1 LKHGKSSPDLSSR
14 DSVVLRKPT
23 MNMKLLVFVALA
35 TGAISTGSHETQLA
49 LANPIRKVVTMLQ
62 SMQAKVLVEGEK
74 ELALYDKYMCYC
86 KTAGG
91 DLQASIASAGDSI
104 AQLGNKIKAAEE
116 QKVVLEEEL
125 KTAQADRAAA
135 KAAMAEATAF
145 REKEA
150 AAYAVEK
157 ADADKDISAVAKAVA
172 ALEKGMAGAFLQTD
186 AAQILRSIASSKKDV
201 LMDDDRQDLMAFL
214 SNSHGTDYAPQSGQ
228 IVGILKTM
236 GDEMAA
242 GLAEATKAEEAAIAI
257 YEKLMAAKKKELIAL
272 TKEIETKLTR
282 IGDLGV
288 EIAQMKNDLGDTQE
302 ALIEDNKFLA
312 NLGENCEKKKKEW
325 DVIVKTRAEELA
337 ALADTI
343 KVLNDDDALELFKK
357 TLPSASSFMQIQ
369 VTALDMRAKALT
381 QLQQVMQKH
390 PKNAKLELLTLALE
404 GKKIGFEK
412 VIKMIDDMVATLKR
426 EQEDDDSKKEYC
438 ATELDLADDKK
449 KGLEHTVA
457 DLETAIENAKE
468 AIAKLAEEIAALSA
482 GIKELD
488 KMVMEAT
495 EQRKEENE
503 DFKELM
509 ASDTA
514 AKELLK
520 FAKNRLNQFYN
531 PKLYKA
537 PPKTELSREDRIVEN
552 MSGTAA
558 PTEAP
563 GGIAGTGIAVLMEVS
578 SHNQGGVAPPPP
590 PETFGAYSKKSGDS
604 MGVMAMVDL
613 LIADLDKEMTEA
625 ETSEKDAQ
633 SDYETAMKDAAG
645 KRTADSK
652 LLSEKEGTKA
662 ETEADLEAQTEDKAS
677 ASSELMST
685 MKYIASLHMECD
697 WLLKYFD
704 VRKEARASEID
715 ALGKAKAVLSGA
727 DFSFVQARVQRFLRR
742 SA

>member
-1 LKHGKSSPDLSSR
+1 
-14 DSVVLRKPT
+14 
-23 MNMKLLVFVALA
+23 MNTRLLTFVALVA
-35 TGAISTGSHETQLA
+35 GAFSTGSHEMQLA

-62 SMQAKVLVEGEK
+62 SMQAKVQEEGAR

-91 DLQASIASAGDSI
+91 DLQASIASAEESI
-104 AQLGNKIKAAEE
+104 TEFGNKIKAAEE

-135 KAAMAEATAF
+135 KAAMAEATAI

-150 AAYAVEK
+150 AAYAAEK
-157 ADADKDISAVAKAVA
+157 AAADKDISAIVKAVA

-186 AAQILRSIASSKKDV
+186 AAQILKGIVSSKKDL

-214 SNSHGTDYAPQSGQ
+214 SNSQGTHYAPQSGQ
-228 IVGILKTM
+228 IVGILKQM

-257 YEKLMAAKKKELIAL
+257 YEKLMAAKKKEVIAL
-272 TKEIETKLTR
+272 TKEIETKLIR

-288 EIAQMKNDLGDTQE
+288 EIAEMKNDLGDTQE
-302 ALIEDNKFLA
+302 ALIQDKKFLA
-312 NLGENCEKKKKEW
+312 NLEENCEKKKKEW
-325 DVIVKTRAEELA
+325 EVIVKTRAEELA

-369 VTALDMRAKALT
+369 VTAQEVRAKAMTELE
-381 QLQQVMQKH
+381 QFLQNR
-390 PKNAKLELLTLALE
+390 PKNAKLELLALALQ

-412 VIKMIDDMVATLKR
+412 VIKMIDDMVATLKV

-438 ATELDLADDKK
+438 AQELDLADDKK
-449 KGLEHTVA
+449 KGLEHDVA
-457 DLETAIENAKE
+457 DLETAIESAKD
-468 AIAKLAEEIAALSA
+468 AIAKLAEEIATLTA

-520 FAKNRLNQFYN
+520 FAKNRLNKFYN

-558 PTEAP
+558 PTQAP
-563 GGIAGTGIAVLMEVS
+563 GGIAGTGIAVFAEVAL
-578 SHNQGGVAPPPP
+578 HDQQQVAPPPP
-590 PETFGAYSKKSGDS
+590 PETFGAYQKKSEDS

-625 ETSEKDAQ
+625 ETTEKDAQ
-633 SDYETAMKDAAG
+633 ADYETAMKNAAD

-652 LLSEKEGTKA
+652 LLSEKEAIKA
-662 ETEADLEAQTEDKAS
+662 ETEADLEAKTEDKAAAS
-677 ASSELMST
+677 AELMST
-685 MKYIASLHMECD
+685 MKYISSLHMECD

-727 DFSFVQARVQRFLRR
+727 DYSFLQTKVRRVLRR

>member
-1 LKHGKSSPDLSSR
+1 
-14 DSVVLRKPT
+14 
-23 MNMKLLVFVALA
+23 M
-35 TGAISTGSHETQLA
+35 QLA
-49 LANPIRKVVTMLQ
+49 LANPIRKVVTILQ
-62 SMQAKVLVEGEK
+62 SMHTKVQEEGEK

-86 KTAGG
+86 KNAGG

-104 AQLGNKIKAAEE
+104 AELGNKIKAAEE

-125 KTAQADRAAA
+125 KAAQADRVAA
-135 KAAMAEATAF
+135 KAATAEATAI

-150 AAYAVEK
+150 AAYAAEK
-157 ADADKDISAVAKAVA
+157 AAADKDISAIVKAVA

-186 AAQILRSIASSKKDV
+186 AAQVLKDMVSSKKDL

-214 SNSHGTDYAPQSGQ
+214 SNSQATGYAPQSGQ

-242 GLAEATKAEEAAIAI
+242 GLAEATKAEEAAIAN
-257 YEKLMAAKKKELIAL
+257 YEKLMAAKKKEVIAL

-288 EIAQMKNDLGDTQE
+288 EIAEMKNNLGDTQE
-302 ALIEDNKFLA
+302 ALIQDKKFFA
-312 NLGENCEKKKKEW
+312 NLEDNCEKKKKEW

-343 KVLNDDDALELFKK
+343 KVLNDDDALDLFKK

-369 VTALDMRAKALT
+369 VTAQATRAKALT
-381 QLQQVMQKH
+381 ELEQFLQNH
-390 PKNAKLELLTLALE
+390 PKNANLELLALALQ

-412 VIKMIDDMVATLKR
+412 VIKMIDDMVATLKV
-426 EQEDDDSKKEYC
+426 EQEDDNSKKEYC
-438 ATELDLADDKK
+438 AEELDLADDKK
-449 KGLEHTVA
+449 KGLEHAVA
-457 DLETAIENAKE
+457 DLETALANAKD
-468 AIAKLAEEIAALSA
+468 AIAKLAEEIAALTA

-488 KMVMEAT
+488 KTVTEAT

-531 PKLYKA
+531 PRLYKA

-563 GGIAGTGIAVLMEVS
+563 GGIAGTGIAVFAEVS
-578 SHNQGGVAPPPP
+578 SHDNQQVAPPPP
-590 PETFGAYSKKSGDS
+590 PETFGAYQKKSEDG

-625 ETSEKDAQ
+625 ETTEKDAQ
-633 SDYETAMKDAAG
+633 ADYETAMKDAAE

-652 LLSEKEGTKA
+652 LLSEKESIKA
-662 ETEADLEAQTEDKAS
+662 ETEADLEAKTEEKIATS
-677 ASSELMST
+677 AELMST
-685 MKYIASLHMECD
+685 MKYISSLHMECD

-704 VRKEARASEID
+704 VRKEVRANEID
-715 ALGKAKAVLSGA
+715 ALGKAKAVLNGA
-727 DFSFVQARVQRFLRR
+727 DFSFLQSKVQRFLRR
-742 SA
+742 SV

>member
-1 LKHGKSSPDLSSR
+1 
-14 DSVVLRKPT
+14 
-23 MNMKLLVFVALA
+23 
-35 TGAISTGSHETQLA
+35 
-49 LANPIRKVVTMLQ
+49 MLQ
-62 SMQAKVLVEGEK
+62 SMQAKVTEEGEK

-91 DLQASIASAGDSI
+91 DLAASIASAGDSI
-104 AQLGNKIKAAEE
+104 SDLGNKIKAAEE

-125 KTAQADRAAA
+125 KTAQADRTAA
-135 KAAMAEATAF
+135 KTAMAEATAI

-150 AAYAVEK
+150 AAFAAEK
-157 ADADKDISAVAKAVA
+157 AAADKDIAAVAKAVA
-172 ALEKGMAGAFLQTD
+172 ALEKGMAGAFLQTG
-186 AAQILRSIASSKKDV
+186 AAQLLKNIASKTKD
-201 LMDDDRQDLMAFL
+201 LNDDDRQDLMAFL
-214 SNSHGTDYAPQSGQ
+214 SNTQATDYAPQSGQ
-228 IVGILKTM
+228 IVGILKQM
-236 GDEMAA
+236 GDEMGA
-242 GLAEATKAEEAAIAI
+242 GLADATKMEEAAIAI
-257 YEKLMAAKKKELIAL
+257 YEKLMAAKKKEVIAL

-302 ALIEDNKFLA
+302 ALIADKKFLD
-312 NLGENCEKKKKEW
+312 NLDENCEKKKKEW
-325 DVIVKTRAEELA
+325 EVIVKTRAEELA

-369 VTALDMRAKALT
+369 VTAKEMRSKAVAELK
-381 QLQQVMQKH
+381 VFMQKH
-390 PKNAKLELLTLALE
+390 PKNARLELLALALE
-404 GKKIGFEK
+404 GKKVGFEK
-412 VIKMIDDMVATLKR
+412 VIKMIDDMVVTLKV
-426 EQEDDDSKKEYC
+426 EQADDDAKKEYC
-438 ATELDLADDKK
+438 AKELDSADDKK
-449 KGLEHTVA
+449 KGLERAVS
-457 DLETAIENAKE
+457 DLETAIEGGKD
-468 AIAKLAEEIAALSA
+468 AIAKLTEEIAALTA

-488 KMVMEAT
+488 KNVMEAT

-503 DFKELM
+503 DFKSLM

-514 AKELLK
+514 AKELMK
-520 FAKNRLNQFYN
+520 FAKNRLNKFYN

-563 GGIAGTGIAVLMEVS
+563 GGIAGTGIAVLAEVS
-578 SHNQGGVAPPPP
+578 AHSQDQVAPPPP
-590 PETFGAYSKKSGDS
+590 PETFGAYSKKSEDS
-604 MGVMAMVDL
+604 MGVMAMIDL

-625 ETSEKDAQ
+625 ETTEKDAQ
-633 SDYETAMKDAAG
+633 ADYETAMADAAE

-652 LLSEKEGTKA
+652 LLGEKQGIKA
-662 ETEADLEAQTEDKAS
+662 ETEADVEAKTEEKAATS
-677 ASSELMST
+677 AELMST

-697 WLLKYFD
+697 WLIKYFD

-727 DFSFVQARVQRFLRR
+727 DYSFLQAKAQRFLRR